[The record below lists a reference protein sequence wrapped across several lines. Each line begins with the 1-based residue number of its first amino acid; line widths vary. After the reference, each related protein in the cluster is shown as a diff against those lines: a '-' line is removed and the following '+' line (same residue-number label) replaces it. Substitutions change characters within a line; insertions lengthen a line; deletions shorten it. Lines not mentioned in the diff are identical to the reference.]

1 MSRSKV
7 RGELFRVHRTNG
19 SITAYGQY
27 SVKSLPQFSYIKMDD
42 LSKAVYVGNPK
53 KEPYF
58 GFVCIV
64 EYIILLILMVF
75 LNTYTN
81 VITMISSLYKLL
93 GLRINSRVN

>member
-19 SITAYGQY
+19 CITAYGQY
-27 SVKSLPQFSYIKMDD
+27 SVKCLPQFSYIKMND
-42 LSKAVYVGNPK
+42 LSKTVYVGNPK
-53 KEPYF
+53 QKKKEPYF
-58 GFVCIV
+58 CFACIF

-81 VITMISSLYKLL
+81 AITMISSL
-93 GLRINSRVN
+93 

>member
-27 SVKSLPQFSYIKMDD
+27 SVKSFPQFSYIKMND
-42 LSKAVYVGNPK
+42 LSKTVYVGNPK
-53 KEPYF
+53 PKKEPYF
-58 GFVCIV
+58 CFACIF

-81 VITMISSLYKLL
+81 TIMMISSL
-93 GLRINSRVN
+93 

>member
-27 SVKSLPQFSYIKMDD
+27 SVKSLPQFSYIKMND
-42 LSKAVYVGNPK
+42 LRKTVYVGNPK
-53 KEPYF
+53 AKKETYSC
-58 GFVCIV
+58 FVCIF
-64 EYIILLILMVF
+64 EYIILLILMLF

-81 VITMISSLYKLL
+81 SITRISSL
-93 GLRINSRVN
+93 